1 VTPTDYH
8 PALVEFVRGQAKPP
22 DKFSHMARLDR
33 LAREV
38 GAGLAHD
45 ADVVFAAVWLHDLG
59 VFHGHRPEEIERL
72 ATWDHTAYAMRQAP
86 AILATF
92 GFPAGKVPAVV
103 EAIRTHMPS
112 GSPTTVEGEIV
123 RDADILEQLGAV
135 TVLRT
140 AAKVGRDTRFPT
152 LAEVAA
158 ALQKQLDVLPGLI
171 RLPTTC
177 RLAEPRM
184 EALRRFLADLHDEAG
199 DEL

>member
-1 VTPTDYH
+1 MATDFR
-8 PALVEFVRGQAKPP
+8 PALVEYIRGQAKPP

-33 LAREV
+33 LTREV
-38 GAGLAHD
+38 GAGLEYD

-59 VFHGHRPEEIERL
+59 VFHGHRPEAIEEL
-72 ATWDHTAYAMRQAP
+72 ARWDHTAYAMAQAP
-86 AILATF
+86 AILTRL
-92 GFPAGKVPAVV
+92 GFPAGKVSAVV
-103 EAIRTHMPS
+103 EVIRTHMPS

-158 ALQKQLDVLPGLI
+158 VLRKQLDTLPGLI
-171 RLPTTC
+171 HLPTTR
-177 RLAEPRM
+177 RLAEPRVA
-184 EALRRFLADLHDEAG
+184 ALRRFLADLAAEAG
-199 DEL
+199 DDL